1 MFKKTLI
8 RFITCTKSLF
18 SHAWSNK
25 HYFKIPPPDIWYLY
39 INYFFSFS
47 KSNNGYLIFFLLKT
61 KDFTFYWKS
70 NGYGISTSKK
80 ENVRKIFWD
89 ITFQRKKIDGWHGF
103 SRIFCNRTLKCRTFV
118 WCFFRPFTLFL
129 KFKLSIFF

>member
-1 MFKKTLI
+1 MVT
-8 RFITCTKSLF
+8 
-18 SHAWSNK
+18 
-25 HYFKIPPPDIWYLY
+25 
-39 INYFFSFS
+39 
-47 KSNNGYLIFFLLKT
+47 FLSKT

-80 ENVRKIFWD
+80 ENVRKIIFWD

-118 WCFFRPFTLFL
+118 WCFFSPFCLFL
-129 KFKLSIFF
+129 KLKLSINIFLTIMLAKHISINSIFQVIEPNPRLYQWFFYTCPQKEIWNDLPKLFLKE